1 MAKTKFNIITS
12 TCVPLPLENVDT
24 DQIIPAR
31 FLKATTR
38 EEKFFGDNLFRD
50 WRYNA
55 DGSLNKD
62 FVLNNPTYSGQIL
75 VAGKNFGSGSSRE
88 HAAWAIA
95 GYGFRVVVSSFFA
108 DIHKNNELNNFV
120 LPVVVT
126 EEFLQE
132 LFDSIEA
139 DPKMEVEV
147 NLPEQTI
154 TNKATGKSEHFEI
167 NAYKKL
173 CLMNGLDDIDF
184 LLSNKDKIE
193 EWEKEGVKI
202 EIMDTTLRDGEQ
214 TSGVSFVP
222 HEKLMIARLLL
233 EDLKV
238 DRVEVASA
246 RVSDGEFEAVKMIC
260 DWAARRNLLHKVEV
274 LGFVDGHTSVDWI
287 QRTGCR
293 VINLLCKGSL
303 KHCTQQLKKTPEE
316 HLADIINVVH
326 YADEQ
331 DITVNVYL
339 EDWSNGIKDS
349 PEYVF
354 QLMDGLQETSVKRY
368 MLPDT
373 LGILNPLQVIEY
385 MRKMKKRYPNT
396 HLDFHAHN
404 DYDLAVS
411 NVLAAVLS
419 GVKGLHTTING
430 LGERAGNAPLASVQA
445 ILKDHFNAATNID
458 ESRLNDV
465 SRVVESY
472 SGIMIPAN
480 KPIVGENVFTQ
491 VAGVHADGDNKNNL
505 YCNDLLPERFGRK
518 REYALGKTSGKAN
531 IRKNLEDLGLELDED
546 AMRKVTERIIEL
558 GDKKELVTQEDLPY
572 IVSDVLK
579 HGAIGEKVK
588 LKSYFVNLAHGLKPM
603 ATLKIEI
610 NGKEYEESSGGDGQ
624 YDAFVR
630 ALRKI
635 YKVTLGRK
643 FPMLTNY
650 AVTIPPGGRTDAFV
664 QTVITWSYD
673 EQVFRTRG
681 LDADQTEAAI
691 KATMKMLN
699 LIEDEYEK
707 SK

>member
-1 MAKTKFNIITS
+1 MG
-12 TCVPLPLENVDT
+12 E
-24 DQIIPAR
+24 R
-31 FLKATTR
+31 
-38 EEKFFGDNLFRD
+38 
-50 WRYNA
+50 
-55 DGSLNKD
+55 
-62 FVLNNPTYSGQIL
+62 
-75 VAGKNFGSGSSRE
+75 
-88 HAAWAIA
+88 
-95 GYGFRVVVSSFFA
+95 
-108 DIHKNNELNNFV
+108 
-120 LPVVVT
+120 
-126 EEFLQE
+126 
-132 LFDSIEA
+132 
-139 DPKMEVEV
+139 
-147 NLPEQTI
+147 
-154 TNKATGKSEHFEI
+154 
-167 NAYKKL
+167 
-173 CLMNGLDDIDF
+173 
-184 LLSNKDKIE
+184 
-193 EWEKEGVKI
+193 VKI

-246 RVSDGEFEAVKMIC
+246 RVSDGEMEAVRMIC
-260 DWAARRNLLHKVEV
+260 EWAALRNHLHQVEV
-274 LGFVDGHTSVDWI
+274 LGFVDGKTSVDWI
-287 QRTGCR
+287 REAGCQ
-293 VINLLCKGSL
+293 VLNLLCKGSL
-303 KHCTQQLKKTPEE
+303 KHCTEQLKKTPEE
-316 HLADIINVVH
+316 HIHDIKETIY
-326 YADEQ
+326 YAYSQ
-331 DITVNVYL
+331 GVLVNVYL
-339 EDWSNGIKDS
+339 EDWSSGMKHS

-354 QLMDGLQETSVKRY
+354 QLMDALQSTPVQRY

-385 MRKMKKRYPNT
+385 MRKMKKHYPKK
-396 HLDFHAHN
+396 HFDFHAHN

-430 LGERAGNAPLASVQA
+430 LGERAGNAPLSSVQA
-445 ILKDHFNAATNID
+445 ILKDHFEAITNID

-472 SGIMIPAN
+472 SGIVIPPN

-518 REYALGKTSGKAN
+518 REYALGKNSGKAN
-531 IRKNLEDLGLELDED
+531 IRKNLEDLGLQLDEES
-546 AMRKVTERIIEL
+546 MRKVTERIIQL

-579 HGAIGEKVK
+579 HDVEDDQVK
-588 LKSYFVNLAHGLKPM
+588 LKSYIVNLAYGLKPM
-603 ATLKIEI
+603 ATVKMEI
-610 NGKEYEESSGGDGQ
+610 HGKEYEVNSSGDGQ

-630 ALRKI
+630 AIRKI
-635 YKVTLGRK
+635 YKETLGRK

-664 QTVITWSYD
+664 QTTISWSFED
-673 EQVFRTRG
+673 KIFKTRG

-699 LIEDEYEK
+699 IIEKDYEK
-707 SK
+707 MD